1 MGEQAVT
8 GQFRFAYFVSDYD
21 RTVAFYREGLE
32 LPVLESWDR
41 GPEDRGTLFSAASGV
56 IEVLARPK
64 EGDSRDPWD
73 VRRPQGP
80 FMIIEVEDPEA
91 RYARA
96 VQKGLAI
103 RQPLTDLPWGHRS
116 FCVTEP
122 DGLVLCFFRDLNK
135 NE

>member
-1 MGEQAVT
+1 MGR
-8 GQFRFAYFVSDYD
+8 FRFAYFATDYD

-32 LPVLESWDR
+32 LPVLESWNR

-64 EGDSRDPWD
+64 EADSQGPWD
-73 VRRPQGP
+73 VRPPQGA
-80 FMIIEVEDPEA
+80 FMVIEVEDPEV

-96 VQKGLAI
+96 VAKALPI
-103 RQPLTDLPWGHRS
+103 RQPLTEQPWGHRS

-122 DGLVLCFFRDLNK
+122 DGLVLCFFRDLRQA
-135 NE
+135 ER